1 MGCWREGGGRGGST
15 TNIWNLEKTKH
26 NCCYTGRRKAL
37 TWTAVDSLKPPHP
50 IKVKQTSSP
59 LGFQAVWDVLCR
71 FSLFNVTRTSL
82 DWNSGRELE
91 KLNLTFH
98 SKKTKQ
104 TNKQQLCPVSHDE
117 LFYIFFFSSS
127 FVLSC
132 CTAPH
137 WFQTDPYLCCVLH
150 VLFVFCVTMMLILKP
165 REYCWTFEMILWK
178 NLNHSNRSIGSWSE
192 RLRYKRTYGRSL
204 PSANVIGWIHFDNLW
219 ILLL

>member
-1 MGCWREGGGRGGST
+1 MLGLHMGCWREGGGRGGST

-117 LFYIFFFSSS
+117 LFYIFFFLLLLY
-127 FVLSC
+127 FPVALPLTGFKPTHICVVCYTC
-132 CTAPH
+132 CLFSAWQWC
-137 WFQTDPYLCCVLH
+137 WFWNLASIVEH
-150 VLFVFCVTMMLILKP
+150 LK
-165 REYCWTFEMILWK
+165 WF
-178 NLNHSNRSIGSWSE
+178 SE
-192 RLRYKRTYGRSL
+192 R
-204 PSANVIGWIHFDNLW
+204 I
-219 ILLL
+219 